1 MIKNFDTWLE
11 STEDVVDELNK
22 KLDNSFDNIDSSNE
36 LEGFSLDTNDIND
49 SFDNIFSDKNQ
60 NDSENIPESFD
71 DINDDVL
78 EEGFF

>member
-1 MIKNFDTWLE
+1 MTKNFDTWLE

-36 LEGFSLDTNDIND
+36 LDGFSFDTNDT
-49 SFDNIFSDKNQ
+49 FDDIVSDENK
-60 NDSENIPESFD
+60 NDSENNTESFD
-71 DINDDVL
+71 DINEESL

>member
-36 LEGFSLDTNDIND
+36 LDGFSFDTNDT
-49 SFDNIFSDKNQ
+49 FDDIVSDENK
-60 NDSENIPESFD
+60 NDSENNTESFD
-71 DINDDVL
+71 DINEESL